1 MFRTL
6 PAKAAI
12 FHGGEGGSWIN
23 CGGLASLLTLNDLS
37 LNDPCLI
44 FALRRESQAFLRE
57 FRPQQPFPGAPCSAR
72 FCGPEWLT
80 VLVLETGIGRDRTER
95 ALQWLLGRPLFGNLA
110 YEPKVVISAGFAGS
124 LQHDLKVGDLILA
137 TEVIDGQGHTWP
149 VPWPG
154 PLPAGEWRPPLRRGR
169 LLTTN
174 HLVAQPEEKR
184 ALGCQHQALA
194 VDMESAAVADFC
206 SRKEIPFGC
215 LRAISDPVDAPLSP
229 KLISFLSGERIS
241 WPRLIVAL
249 LGSPTLTREL
259 WRLKKATRSAGEK
272 LGQGLG
278 ELLTLT
284 LPWSEK

>member
-1 MFRTL
+1 M
-6 PAKAAI
+6 
-12 FHGGEGGSWIN
+12 
-23 CGGLASLLTLNDLS
+23 NDLS
-37 LNDPCLI
+37 LNDPCLV
-44 FALRRESQAFLRE
+44 FALRRESQAFLRD

-95 ALQWLLGRPLFGNLA
+95 ALQWLLSWPAFGNLA
-110 YEPKVVISAGFAGS
+110 HQPKVVISAGFAGS

-137 TEVIDGQGHTWP
+137 TEVTDGQGHTWP

-169 LLTTN
+169 LLTSN
-174 HLVAQPEEKR
+174 HLVSQPEEKR
-184 ALGCQHQALA
+184 ALGRQYEALA
-194 VDMESAAVADFC
+194 VDMESATVADFC
-206 SRKEIPFGC
+206 NRKEVLFGC
-215 LRAISDPVDAPLSP
+215 LRAISDTVDAPLSP
-229 KLISFLSGERIS
+229 KLISLLSRERTS
-241 WPRLIVAL
+241 WLRLIVTFV
-249 LGSPTLTREL
+249 GSPGLAREL

-272 LGQGLG
+272 LAQALG